1 MPENTT
7 DDEPTDENANPKR
20 SVIEEIRHRQAD
32 DEEESEGSEGSGS
45 KLRTLLFL
53 GFAFIAGYLV
63 GKSRSESDFRDEL
76 GEFSGAE
83 GGPME
88 IEIHDTDSVTESDED
103 DEAEDTDE
111 AAEAD
116 ETESDESA
124 DEAEGDEKEG
134 GEEEERKRK
143 KRRGRIT
150 Q

>member
-7 DDEPTDENANPKR
+7 DDEPTDENANQER
-20 SVIEEIRHRQAD
+20 SVIDEIRHRQAD

-63 GKSRSESDFRDEL
+63 GKSRSESDFEEL

-88 IEIHDTDSVTESDED
+88 IEIHDTESATKSDED
-103 DEAEDTDE
+103 DEAEDADE
-111 AAEAD
+111 AAETD
-116 ETESDESA
+116 ETERDESA
-124 DEAEGDEKEG
+124 DEAEGDENEG
-134 GEEEERKRK
+134 GDEEEEEEE
-143 KRRGRIT
+143 
-150 Q
+150 